1 MEERAA
7 LLARVS
13 ADHGTEIKDPA
24 TGEVI
29 GRVAFGT
36 PGDVAAAVDTAAK
49 AQPGQALQAFM
60 RRRMPRVVLVVR
72 NSMQL
77 VRWEMGLEPHTE
89 ADVAR
94 TMSATVGFLA
104 AAEA

>member
-13 ADHGTEIKDPA
+13 AGHGTEIKDPA

-49 AQPGQALQAFM
+49 AQPSPAGPRWTTRSAVPRSCG
-60 RRRMPRVVLVVR
+60 RRTPSTRTPRSLPT
-72 NSMQL
+72 
-77 VRWEMGLEPHTE
+77 W
-89 ADVAR
+89 
-94 TMSATVGFLA
+94 
-104 AAEA
+104 

>member
-13 ADHGTEIKDPA
+13 AGHGTEIKDPA

-49 AQPGQALQAFM
+49 A
-60 RRRMPRVVLVVR
+60 
-72 NSMQL
+72 
-77 VRWEMGLEPHTE
+77 
-89 ADVAR
+89 
-94 TMSATVGFLA
+94 
-104 AAEA
+104 

>member
-13 ADHGTEIKDPA
+13 ADHGTEIKDPS

-29 GRVAFGT
+29 GRVPFGT

-49 AQPGQALQAFM
+49 AQPG
-60 RRRMPRVVLVVR
+60 
-72 NSMQL
+72 
-77 VRWEMGLEPHTE
+77 
-89 ADVAR
+89 
-94 TMSATVGFLA
+94 SA
-104 AAEA
+104 

>member
-36 PGDVAAAVDTAAK
+36 PGDVAAAVDAAAK
-49 AQPGQALQAFM
+49 AQPGRPHRH
-60 RRRMPRVVLVVR
+60 RRGRQGHREDPRPP
-72 NSMQL
+72 
-77 VRWEMGLEPHTE
+77 EYAA
-89 ADVAR
+89 ADR
-94 TMSATVGFLA
+94 LLA
-104 AAEA
+104 ARSRLVPGRPARNP

>member
-49 AQPGQALQAFM
+49 AQPGRPH
-60 RRRMPRVVLVVR
+60 RRRSRR
-72 NSMQL
+72 ACANSMQL
-77 VRWEMGLEPHTE
+77 VRREMGLESHTE